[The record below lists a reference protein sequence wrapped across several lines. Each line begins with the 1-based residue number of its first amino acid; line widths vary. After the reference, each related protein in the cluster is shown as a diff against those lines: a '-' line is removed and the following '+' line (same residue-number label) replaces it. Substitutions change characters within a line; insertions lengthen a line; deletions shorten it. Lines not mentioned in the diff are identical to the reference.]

1 MSFILT
7 FVGDTCYHT
16 FAGLKLTEPE
26 IVIDEVRLK
35 KMIGVRIKEL
45 RIKCGKKQVELAS
58 AVGLERTSIT
68 NIEAGKQMVTIPVLY
83 RICLELE
90 ASVGDVL
97 PPFGD
102 LVRHKVEANRNDSLV
117 EIGGKTM
124 AAIKRVRNV

>member
-1 MSFILT
+1 M
-7 FVGDTCYHT
+7 
-16 FAGLKLTEPE
+16 
-26 IVIDEVRLK
+26 IDEVRLK
-35 KMIGVRIKEL
+35 KMIGGRIKEL